1 MTALGFG
8 DMDSVTWKVLG
19 HNSAGMVAVVAQID
33 DISFIEDL
41 SHVVRFGY
49 YWGTN
54 RKEMPRKAQMTTWPS
69 RQDGPAAY
77 LTTTDS
83 AWEVNLVNRYK
94 IYENLQVGLELAYVR
109 LNLDGDTWH
118 GAEDSHFKDNYR
130 VSCCFTCSF

>member
-19 HNSAGMVAVVAQID
+19 HNPAGMVAVVAQID

-54 RKEMPRKAQMTTWPS
+54 SKEMPRKAQMTTWPS
-69 RQDGPAAY
+69 R
-77 LTTTDS
+77 
-83 AWEVNLVNRYK
+83 
-94 IYENLQVGLELAYVR
+94 
-109 LNLDGDTWH
+109 
-118 GAEDSHFKDNYR
+118 
-130 VSCCFTCSF
+130 